1 MRRRAVTSLLAGTL
15 LVTAAACGSTKAG
28 TFHPEGATLP
38 ATTVSPGGASTTG
51 ADGLTWPPFGAD
63 VHIVMPSWQPGS
75 ASQAQA
81 VLTAKDFL
89 LAYLYADYTGGKD
102 DRWTSYASGTVVSG
116 LRDSLDVPG
125 ITTQSFKGT
134 ITFSHMRAYADP
146 TTPGDIDVA
155 ECFDNAHSQN
165 TSLATGK
172 VVPDNTPADQ
182 QYYLNTDVLAQT
194 GGWHVVSV
202 YPVVYYPRA
211 QECGP

>member
-1 MRRRAVTSLLAGTL
+1 MRWRAVTSLLAGITI
-15 LVTAAACGSTKAG
+15 VTAAACGSTTAG
-28 TFHPEGATLP
+28 TFHPEGASLP
-38 ATTVSPGGASTTG
+38 KTSVSPGIASTSG

-63 VHIVMPSWQPGS
+63 VHVVMPSWLPGS
-75 ASQAQA
+75 ASQNQA
-81 VLTAKDFL
+81 VIAAKDFL

-102 DRWTSYASGTVVSG
+102 DRWTSDVSGTVVSG

-125 ITTQSFKGT
+125 ITTQSFQGT
-134 ITFSHMRAYADP
+134 ITFSHLRAFADP
-146 TTPGDIDVA
+146 TTQGDIDVS

-172 VVPDNTPADQ
+172 VLPDNTPADQ
-182 QYYLNTDVLAQT
+182 HYYQNTDVLAQT

-211 QECGP
+211 EECGP